1 MTPPE
6 FLRLGYTQW
15 REIHW
20 TISQTDEQMRLVC
33 KRLGLDSENA
43 HRMCY
48 PVKGNKSDGFFGYW
62 IGE

>member
-20 TISQTDEQMRLVC
+20 SIAATLEQATTLC
-33 KRLGLDSENA
+33 KELGLSGEI

-48 PVKGNKSDGFFGYW
+48 PVKGNKSDGFFGWW